1 VRLGRARTARRP
13 SRSRGDALRD
23 DVEGEVEA
31 GGHEMQRALRE
42 GQVFAED
49 VLALAL
55 ALARLVGHLDDRSDT
70 LKAPWA
76 TTMLLTMW
84 RSPPAASVMI
94 VPVKLCLVTLRSVRR
109 SRPPINSTTSPP
121 NRRSSPSPRNGGP
134 TGQPRR
140 SGRGAWRRVS
150 LFKIAP
156 TDTG

>member
-1 VRLGRARTARRP
+1 MLDHDRVATFGDDARAAVRLGRARTGRRP

-23 DVEGEVEA
+23 DVEGEVEV
-31 GGHEMQRALRE
+31 GGHEMQRSLRE

-55 ALARLVGHLDDRSDT
+55 ARLVGHLGDRSDT

-94 VPVKLCLVTLRSVRR
+94 VPVKLW
-109 SRPPINSTTSPP
+109 RPPANQPTVTNLVRLPHPLTTTS
-121 NRRSSPSPRNGGP
+121 S
-134 TGQPRR
+134 
-140 SGRGAWRRVS
+140 
-150 LFKIAP
+150 
-156 TDTG
+156 